1 MDPLADLV
9 GESATF
15 DAVRAQI
22 RRLLARRDKGRRLP
36 SILLTGE
43 TSSGSRERR
52 ARAKV
57 WSPAPSIARV
67 PARAGRSSTS
77 TARRFQTTCSRP
89 SSSASSAGPHRRA
102 PIKGRPVLVFL
113 PPHAI

>member
-15 DAVRAQI
+15 DAARAQI
-22 RRLLARRDKGRRLP
+22 RRLLARREKGRRLP
-36 SILLTGE
+36 SIRLTRE
-43 TSSGSRERR
+43 TSSGSRER
-52 ARAKV
+52 RAKV

-102 PIKGRPVLVFL
+102 PTINRVWWKKHQNRPAF
-113 PPHAI
+113 